1 VQAARPRLPR
11 KKASRTRQWL
21 RPVTS
26 HAGCYPSLTAA
37 LPAAAKERICSG
49 PVSRRCLVAH
59 HPARLDK
66 PSEEGSKERVTS
78 PAHHHLLQ
86 PCCISG
92 PRGFDPEVGADV
104 QAGERPTVALD
115 AKEEDQGR
123 SGSWLFLE
131 AFPAALP
138 MATIPA
144 MAPSQ
149 ASTVSRLMARPTA
162 LLLLLAA
169 LAAPA
174 QARSALEN
182 RAGEKSARNPELLH
196 SPTPQLLEL
205 QREKVTARWYDASG
219 DSFAPSNG
227 AKYVFDATAGRYRDA
242 TTGRFAAASDLPWPP
257 NGGFASSARETIQPG
272 TILDRYGSPNGRFFG
287 EPGATVSQRGM
298 APGAEAMPYTKY
310 RVLKPLDT
318 QAGPAAGAPQFG
330 ATGGAK
336 QYLAG
341 NSIQWLLDNG
351 FIEVVK

>member
-1 VQAARPRLPR
+1 MDPNRQTAADETTVAQYRAADAQITGNFLRERAQDAKAVSEALVAGVELAVDTYMIVDGGIAVKRAAGTLRAKAIERAAAR
-11 KKASRTRQWL
+11 
-21 RPVTS
+21 
-26 HAGCYPSLTAA
+26 TAA
-37 LPAAAKERICSG
+37 TDGAPLGEAAA
-49 PVSRRCLVAH
+49 
-59 HPARLDK
+59 
-66 PSEEGSKERVTS
+66 EG
-78 PAHHHLLQ
+78 L
-86 PCCISG
+86 
-92 PRGFDPEVGADV
+92 
-104 QAGERPTVALD
+104 
-115 AKEEDQGR
+115 
-123 SGSWLFLE
+123 
-131 AFPAALP
+131 
-138 MATIPA
+138 
-144 MAPSQ
+144 
-149 ASTVSRLMARPTA
+149 
-162 LLLLLAA
+162 
-169 LAAPA
+169 
-174 QARSALEN
+174 
-182 RAGEKSARNPELLH
+182 
-196 SPTPQLLEL
+196 
-205 QREKVTARWYDASG
+205 
-219 DSFAPSNG
+219 APSNG